1 MRPRT
6 KARHSAMCR
15 GAGGNVQLA
24 QLPGRSHPGAR
35 AHGGAPNATTMGL
48 IPSWT
53 IVRYRL
59 TTGDQ
64 LKRGTPLAA
73 ASDGGRGS
81 IELQS
86 ASIRSVSAP
95 ARAVS
100 AIWVPPVSRVE
111 PGRQVRPAGT
121 RGALLRPGVATG
133 P

>member
-15 GAGGNVQLA
+15 GAGGKVHGV

-35 AHGGAPNATTMGL
+35 AHGGAPYATTMGRM
-48 IPSWT
+48 PSLT

-59 TTGDQ
+59 TTGVQ
-64 LKRGTPLAA
+64 LKGGPPLAPA
-73 ASDGGRGS
+73 PDGGRGS
-81 IELQS
+81 TALQS

-100 AIWVPPVSRVE
+100 AIWVAPVSRVE
-111 PGRQVRPAGT
+111 PGRQGRPAGT